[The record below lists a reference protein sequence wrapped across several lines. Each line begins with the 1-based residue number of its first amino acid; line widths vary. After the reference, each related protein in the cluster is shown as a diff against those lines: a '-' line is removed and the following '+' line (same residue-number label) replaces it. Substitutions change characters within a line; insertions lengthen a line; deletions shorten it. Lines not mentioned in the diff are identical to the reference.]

1 MPKKKHIDQQLIEFT
16 VPLAESKRIEQLCIG
31 LCYTGVMLDSG
42 EAGVALTHAGYSGPY
57 CELFSSRESMVGK
70 KASEA
75 IGLLE
80 SEHILERA
88 VGLAAANAVIQSLN
102 DTCVQGDILEILEIK
117 PDDRV
122 GMVGY
127 FEPVADKLNKILRDD
142 FSIFEI
148 ENKPV
153 KGIYPTEAAKQILPI
168 CTIAI
173 ITASTIVNDTVD
185 LILKYTKN
193 CRQVAMLGPST
204 PMLPQAFQHSPV
216 TLLSGVQ
223 ITDPHAIMKIV
234 AEGGGTKRFRSHV
247 RKVNL
252 SVLDKT
258 L

>member
-16 VPLAESKRIEQLCIG
+16 TPLAESKRIEQLCIG

-42 EAGVALTHAGYSGPY
+42 EAGVALTHAGYSKSY
-57 CELFSSRESMVGK
+57 CELFSSRESMVGE
-70 KASEA
+70 KASKV
-75 IGLLE
+75 IGLLG

-102 DTCVQGDILEILEIK
+102 ETYIQGDILEILDIK
-117 PDDRV
+117 PDDKV

-127 FEPVADKLNKILRDD
+127 FEPVAKKIGEMQHDD
-142 FSIFEI
+142 FMIFET
-148 ENKPV
+148 ENKPG
-153 KGIYPTEAAKQILPI
+153 KGLYPTDKAKLILPK

-185 LILKYTKN
+185 LMLKYTKN

-223 ITDPHAIMKIV
+223 ITDPHNVMKIV